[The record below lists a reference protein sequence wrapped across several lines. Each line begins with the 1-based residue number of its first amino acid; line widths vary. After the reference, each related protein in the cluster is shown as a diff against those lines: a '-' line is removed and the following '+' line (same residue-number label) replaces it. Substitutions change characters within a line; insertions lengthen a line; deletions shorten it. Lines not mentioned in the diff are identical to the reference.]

1 MPVPL
6 IIYDTWYWKAP
17 YLLTVGKHKLDGT
30 EIICQLRLL
39 FTITGGLG
47 AFSL

>member
-1 MPVPL
+1 MPVPP
-6 IIYDTWYWKAP
+6 IIDNTWKAP

-30 EIICQLRLL
+30 EIICQLCLL